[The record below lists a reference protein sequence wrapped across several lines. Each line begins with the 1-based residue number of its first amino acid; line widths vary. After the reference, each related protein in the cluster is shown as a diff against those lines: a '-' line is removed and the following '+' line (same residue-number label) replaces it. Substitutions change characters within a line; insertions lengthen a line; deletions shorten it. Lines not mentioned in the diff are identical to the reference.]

1 MSTTQAAAQPR
12 QQDDDEARFVSCS
25 RIIPEL
31 YLGNVV
37 ASYHIPTLQAHDIS
51 AVVSVIENR
60 NPRWEL
66 PEYCAL
72 IPAENHLI
80 IPAGDTDTQDLL
92 VHLPQI
98 CDFIDAQHD
107 AGRRVLVHCIAGV
120 SRSPTVVVAYLMR
133 KWRKDLS
140 KTIKYV
146 TGKRNEVWPSLNFME
161 QLKVWEEVG
170 YEVWG
175 DADSDAKAKPAKG
188 PYRAYLEQRIKGQR
202 RGYHDRK

>member
-51 AVVSVIENR
+51 AVVSLIEDR

-80 IPAGDTDTQDLL
+80 VPAGDTDTQDLL
-92 VHLPQI
+92 VHLSRI

-146 TGKRNEVWPSLNFME
+146 MGKRNEVWPSPNFME
-161 QLKVWEEVG
+161 QLRVWEEVG

-175 DADSDAKAKPAKG
+175 DADSGAKPKTAKG
-188 PYRAYLEQRIKGQR
+188 PYRAYLEQKDQR
-202 RGYHDRK
+202 VKKRLV